1 MLKSLPQF
9 STIQKVPVAMVNSH
23 VNEAAAKAATHR
35 VDVTAH
41 LATAMRASR
50 ITGPRAVELKSIP
63 FVAQIGIRAVLGS
76 DSAKAVES
84 VLGTKLPA
92 RAGEVTSANG
102 RSIIWQ
108 SPDEFLAI
116 SNPASGAVVD
126 AADQVAAL
134 AAAMG
139 ELPGSVIDLSANR
152 VVLELAGPSARSV
165 LEKGCAFDLHPHYFT
180 PGTAVQTAIGK
191 VPVMVWKYAEDK
203 FYVLGRSSFTD
214 YLIKWL
220 IDAMKE
226 FSSPE
231 AN

>member
-1 MLKSLPQF
+1 M
-9 STIQKVPVAMVNSH
+9 ANSIA
-23 VNEAAAKAATHR
+23 NEARAKAAANR

-41 LATAMRASR
+41 LATAMRAAR
-50 ITGPRAVELKSIP
+50 VTGPHAVELKSIP
-63 FVAQIGIRAVLGS
+63 FVAQIGIRATLGS
-76 DSAKAVES
+76 QSATALEQ

-108 SPDEFLAI
+108 SPDEFLAV
-116 SNPASGAVVD
+116 SNPSSGSVVD

-134 AAAMG
+134 ASALG
-139 ELPGSVIDLSANR
+139 DEPGSVIDLSANR
-152 VVLELAGPSARSV
+152 VVLELAGSSARLV
-165 LEKGCAFDLHPHYFT
+165 LEKGCAFDLHPHLFT

-191 VPVMVWKYAEDK
+191 VPVIIWKHAEDK
-203 FYVLGRSSFTD
+203 FYVLGRASFTD

-226 FSSPE
+226 FSAPE
-231 AN
+231 AI